1 MQPKLA
7 ELDKSLPAVELVRR
21 INELI
26 SHEKKSKYTQQ
37 WQRYYERVSQKEEDE
52 QIRTEP
58 FFAPEVLLYHM
69 GYRPWM
75 DAGAGIHVSI
85 GVLGTFIGLSA
96 GLSRLNVMDPEA
108 LRVGIEGLVSG
119 MKIAFYTSV
128 LGVFLSIVWILIDRM
143 ISKWLESHIDWH
155 AERLDYLLNIDDE
168 ELFLNRLEKVS
179 RSQADHLKTLLTDA
193 LDQAMRPVVHVL
205 EAQLEQQKQNSQSM
219 TEQLVAQ
226 VAGGTQQTVAQY
238 VQVMQQT
245 SQITIRIYANDG
257 KGCGT
262 AQHLGGKIGG
272 CYGSNKPVICTVS
285 TDQPRNRKDAR
296 TLSTGF
302 PNDESNGLTPAD
314 WTHAPDIALLRSLAT
329 AFALI

>member
-226 VAGGTQQTVAQY
+226 VAGGRDAAD
-238 VQVMQQT
+238 
-245 SQITIRIYANDG
+245 S
-257 KGCGT
+257 
-262 AQHLGGKIGG
+262 
-272 CYGSNKPVICTVS
+272 CTVCTS
-285 TDQPRNRKDAR
+285 DAADQPDNNPHLCKRWKRLRNGSAFGRKNR
-296 TLSTGF
+296 R
-302 PNDESNGLTPAD
+302 
-314 WTHAPDIALLRSLAT
+314 LLRIKQTGYMYSFNRSAKKSKRCKNIINRLPKR
-329 AFALI
+329 